1 MKIADMMDK
10 KQTDKAKTIMRKAY
24 EVYNEIDA
32 LVGQLQREKAD
43 YEEIEELKS
52 ARNTACNVVD
62 ALQYIQENYGE
73 NDYR

>member
-1 MKIADMMDK
+1 MDK
-10 KQTDKAKTIMRKAY
+10 KQTDKVKKIMRKAY

-32 LVGQLQREKAD
+32 LIDAIKGYSD
-43 YEEIEELKS
+43 YEEVEELKS
-52 ARNTACNVVD
+52 ARDTACDVVD

>member
-1 MKIADMMDK
+1 MMDK
-10 KQTDKAKTIMRKAY
+10 KQTDKVKTIMRKAY

-32 LVGQLQREKAD
+32 LVDAIKSYSD
-43 YEEIEELKS
+43 YEEVEELKS
-52 ARNTACNVVD
+52 ARDTVCDVAD

>member
-1 MKIADMMDK
+1 
-10 KQTDKAKTIMRKAY
+10 MRKAY

-32 LVGQLQREKAD
+32 LVGQLQREKVD

-52 ARNTACNVVD
+52 ARDTACDVVD
-62 ALQYIQENYGE
+62 ALQHIQENYGE

>member
-1 MKIADMMDK
+1 MDNN
-10 KQTDKAKTIMRKAY
+10 QTDKAKKIMRKAY

-32 LVGQLQREKAD
+32 LVGQLQREKVD

-52 ARNTACNVVD
+52 ARDTACDVVD
-62 ALQYIQENYGE
+62 VLQYIQENYGG

>member
-1 MKIADMMDK
+1 MDK
-10 KQTDKAKTIMRKAY
+10 KRTDKAKKIMRKAY

-32 LVGQLQREKAD
+32 LVGQLQREKVD

-52 ARNTACNVVD
+52 ARDTACDVVD

>member
-1 MKIADMMDK
+1 
-10 KQTDKAKTIMRKAY
+10 MRKAY

-52 ARNTACNVVD
+52 ARDTACDVVD
-62 ALQYIQENYGE
+62 ALQYIQENYVE
-73 NDYR
+73 ND

>member
-1 MKIADMMDK
+1 M
-10 KQTDKAKTIMRKAY
+10 QKAY

-32 LVGQLQREKAD
+32 LVGQLQREKVD

-52 ARNTACNVVD
+52 ARDTACDVVD

>member
-1 MKIADMMDK
+1 MKIADMDK

>member
-1 MKIADMMDK
+1 
-10 KQTDKAKTIMRKAY
+10 MRKAY

-43 YEEIEELKS
+43 YEEVEELKS
-52 ARNTACNVVD
+52 ARDAACDVVD
-62 ALQYIQENYGE
+62 VLQYIQENYGE

>member
-1 MKIADMMDK
+1 MDK
-10 KQTDKAKTIMRKAY
+10 KRTDKAKKIMRKAY

-32 LVGQLQREKAD
+32 LVGQLQREKV
-43 YEEIEELKS
+43 EIVEIEELKS
-52 ARNTACNVVD
+52 ARDTACDVVD

>member
-1 MKIADMMDK
+1 MDNNQK
-10 KQTDKAKTIMRKAY
+10 DKAKKIMRKAY

-32 LVGQLQREKAD
+32 LVGQLQREKVD

-52 ARNTACNVVD
+52 ARDTACDVVD

>member
-1 MKIADMMDK
+1 MDNNQKDKVK
-10 KQTDKAKTIMRKAY
+10 KIMRKAY

-32 LVGQLQREKAD
+32 LVGQLQREKVD

-52 ARNTACNVVD
+52 ARDTACDVVD